1 MGEHRVG
8 DVSLKRLVDEIE
20 KRVKRPVSV
29 PKRECCDICEAIGLP
44 DSAVVLAEASVSVL
58 EEERMQGSAVDAG
71 VECLPERL
79 VVGIQL
85 VLPEFL
91 FPEILGLGPHSG
103 EVLAVQLLE
112 VVQST
117 VCPYSRHSDIYEYAL
132 VFPGLEP
139 CDGFQFLSPGLK
151 RTAETLGVVDDRL
164 PVLEYVELLD
174 RP

>member
-1 MGEHRVG
+1 MEG
-8 DVSLKRLVDEIE
+8 
-20 KRVKRPVSV
+20 
-29 PKRECCDICEAIGLP
+29 CAI
-44 DSAVVLAEASVSVL
+44 
-58 EEERMQGSAVDAG
+58 DAG

-91 FPEILGLGPHSG
+91 FPEILGLGPYGG
-103 EVLAVQLLE
+103 EVLAFQLLE

-117 VCPYSRHSDIYEYAL
+117 ISAYSRHGDIYEYAL
-132 VFPGLEP
+132 VGSGLEP
-139 CDGFQFLSPGLK
+139 CDGLKLLPPGLK
-151 RTAETLGVVDDRL
+151 RAAEPLGVVDHRL

>member
-1 MGEHRVG
+1 ME
-8 DVSLKRLVDEIE
+8 
-20 KRVKRPVSV
+20 RPVSV
-29 PKRECCDICEAIGLP
+29 PKRECRDVGEAVGLP
-44 DSAVVLAEASVSVL
+44 DRAVVLTEAPISVL
-58 EEERMQGSAVDAG
+58 EEERVQGGAVDAG

-85 VLPEFL
+85 ELSKLL
-91 FPEILGLGPHSG
+91 FPKILGLGPHSG

-117 VCPYSRHSDIYEYAL
+117 ISAYSRHGDIYEYAL
-132 VFPGLEP
+132 VGSGLEP
-139 CDGFQFLSPGLK
+139 CDGLK
-151 RTAETLGVVDDRL
+151 LLPPRFKRAAEPLGVVDDRL